1 MKKYIFLFC
10 LLSLFGCANT
20 PKDKFVDSFQHV
32 GIIKLYSHPIRLEK
46 EALQLSYI
54 FEMVERDSLLIINEF
69 PDPHYCMKII
79 DLSKN
84 TVRNFGKKGKGPSE
98 IQSGSC
104 NFSIGNNNLYVSD
117 RINYF
122 TYSIDSLKKTID
134 NPVFKLYFRPKEASF
149 LNTTYCNGFVVGGT
163 IRNRIGL
170 YNTLTKQIVCKY
182 GYEVGP
188 MVEQAFYYSNP
199 SKNLVAY
206 FQSRSATMGILEIT
220 DNDVTMKEFS
230 WWKSAQ
236 KESVGDNGRISALP
250 AKDERNGFITAAVT
264 EKYIYALYSGKTMNR
279 RTIESLSNAF
289 LSEYVYVFDWQ
300 GKPVKRYLL
309 DQEVRSIAVDKNDET
324 LYAASYKGE
333 PHLIKYKL

>member
-1 MKKYIFLFC
+1 
-10 LLSLFGCANT
+10 
-20 PKDKFVDSFQHV
+20 
-32 GIIKLYSHPIRLEK
+32 
-46 EALQLSYI
+46 
-54 FEMVERDSLLIINEF
+54 MVESDSLLIINEF

-79 DLSKN
+79 DLRKG
-84 TVRNFGKKGKGPSE
+84 TVRHFGKKGKGPTE

-104 NFSIGNNNLYVSD
+104 NFSIENNNLYVSD

-122 TYSIDSLKKTID
+122 KYSIDSLKKNID
-134 NPVFKLYFRPKEASF
+134 IPVSKFYFRPKETSF

-170 YNTLTKQIVCKY
+170 YDILTKQVFCKY
-182 GYEVGP
+182 DYKMGP
-188 MVEQAFYYSNP
+188 LVEQANYYNHP
-199 SKNLVAY
+199 SKKLVAY
-206 FQSRSATMGILEIT
+206 FLCRYGTMGILEIT
-220 DNDVTMKEFS
+220 NNDVTMKESS
-230 WWKSAQ
+230 WWKSEQ
-236 KESVGDNGRISALP
+236 KESTGDNGQIRALP

-264 EKYIYALYSGKTMNR
+264 EKYIYALYSGKVMDR
-279 RTIESLSNAF
+279 RTIESLANTF

-300 GKPVKRYLL
+300 GKPVKRYQL